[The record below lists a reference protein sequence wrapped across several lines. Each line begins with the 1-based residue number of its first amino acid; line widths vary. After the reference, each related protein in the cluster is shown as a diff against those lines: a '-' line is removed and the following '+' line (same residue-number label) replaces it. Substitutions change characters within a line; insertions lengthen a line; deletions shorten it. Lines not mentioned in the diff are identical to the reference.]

1 MAWNIGRA
9 LLRRHLTTLGSIRCV
24 AMSELHGWEMGQPS
38 MHTGNKWKKVKEGVQ
53 VAPLYL
59 SHAVSRATHSPEQ
72 EASRE
77 GLCSGHLVLV
87 ALCLLGF
94 LEAS

>member
-1 MAWNIGRA
+1 MGNGPALYAYWKQAEEGEGR
-9 LLRRHLTTLGSIRCV
+9 
-24 AMSELHGWEMGQPS
+24 
-38 MHTGNKWKKVKEGVQ
+38 VQ

-77 GLCSGHLVLV
+77 SLCSGHLVLV